1 MIRGGRSAAS
11 FARVQ
16 NQATAATPSTAGA
29 VPAEFAPYLP
39 AALRDVN
46 VPAYVL
52 DRDGRIRWLNP
63 AAVKLVGDV
72 VGHPLT
78 DVVSMEPGRARTIF
92 ERRLAREQE
101 GDHTVEVLAPDGETT
116 RCEISSV
123 PIGGGHRAVGMF
135 GLAVRR
141 DPRREHPANSPLTR
155 RQHEVLLM
163 LAEGISTR
171 SIAETLFLSEETV
184 RNHVRQ
190 ILARLGANSRLA
202 AVAKA
207 RRDGLV

>member
-1 MIRGGRSAAS
+1 M
-11 FARVQ
+11 
-16 NQATAATPSTAGA
+16 AGA

-63 AAVKLVGDV
+63 AAVQLVGDV

-78 DVVSMEPGRARTIF
+78 EVVSMDPGRARAIF

-101 GDHTVEVLAPDGETT
+101 GDHTVEVHGPDGEPT

-123 PIGGGHRAVGMF
+123 PLGGGHRAVGMF

-141 DPRREHPANSPLTR
+141 DPRREYPTDSPLTR

-207 RRDGLV
+207 RRDGFV

>member
-1 MIRGGRSAAS
+1 VQIEASAP
-11 FARVQ
+11 
-16 NQATAATPSTAGA
+16 TPHTEGPSPI
-29 VPAEFAPYLP
+29 PAEFAPYLP
-39 AALRDVN
+39 DALRDVN

-52 DRDGRIRWLNP
+52 DREGRIRWLNP
-63 AAVKLVGDV
+63 AAAKLVGDA
-72 VGHPLT
+72 VGHTLAE
-78 DVVSMEPGRARTIF
+78 VVRMDPGRARAIF
-92 ERRLAREQE
+92 ERRLARADE
-101 GDHTVEVLAPDGETT
+101 GDHTVDILGPDGDTT

-123 PIGGGHRAVGMF
+123 PLGGGHRAVGMF

-141 DPRREHPANSPLTR
+141 DPRREYPSDSPLTR

-171 SIAETLFLSEETV
+171 TIAETLFLSEETV